1 MRIDSPAHFA
11 QAGSPHAAESR
22 ASVGAERVQVQ
33 IVTHNSASAITAC
46 LDAILVQTIPPAHI
60 LVIDNA
66 SSDDTPRRVLDH
78 PSARADA
85 FEFVVNDRNIG
96 YASAHNQGFC
106 RARAHGMTHV
116 LTLNP
121 DVRLGPDY
129 LELCLAA
136 GRGQARVGAV
146 TGLLLR
152 SDARLVDTA
161 GLCMGPLY
169 HVRDRCR
176 GKPLSDCNTPSST
189 VWGVCGAAALY
200 AAEFLTDAA
209 TALGA
214 PFDDTFFI
222 YKEDVDLCWRGRLLG
237 WTYAYVAEA
246 TATHARGWRTSAD
259 VSDES
264 LAHSFANQIAILIA
278 YGRRASP
285 IFWAAAVVE
294 AVRFVRLSALRPRAA
309 RKAMQYI
316 RGNWRHNWRRR
327 RVLGARSVTAA

>member
-1 MRIDSPAHFA
+1 MRTDSPA
-11 QAGSPHAAESR
+11 AESG
-22 ASVGAERVQVQ
+22 ASADADRVQVQ
-33 IVTHNSASAITAC
+33 IVTYNSANAITAC
-46 LDAILVQTIPPAHI
+46 LDAISVQTVSPAHI

-78 PSARADA
+78 PCARTDA
-85 FEFVVNDRNIG
+85 FEFVANDRNVG
-96 YASAHNQGFC
+96 YACAHNQGFG
-106 RARAHGMTHV
+106 RALAHGMTHV

-136 GRGQARVGAV
+136 GRGQSRVGAV

-152 SDARLVDTA
+152 PDANFVDTA
-161 GLCMGPLY
+161 GLYMGPLY

-176 GKPLSDCNTPSST
+176 GKPTAECRTRSSA

-200 AAEFLTDAA
+200 AAEFLSDVAN
-209 TALGA
+209 ALGA
-214 PFDDTFFI
+214 PFDETFFI

-237 WTYAYVAEA
+237 WTYACVVEA
-246 TATHARGWRTSAD
+246 TATHARGWLTSAH

-285 IFWAAAVVE
+285 ILWAAAVVE
-294 AVRFVRLSALRPRAA
+294 ALRFARLSALRPRAA
-309 RKAMQYI
+309 RQAMQYI
-316 RGNWRHNWRRR
+316 RDNWRHNWWRR
-327 RVLGARSVTAA
+327 RVLGARSVTAT